1 MNPVFMFSGQG
12 AQKPGMGESLF
23 CVSEVKAVL
32 DCASD
37 VLGYDVAELMTS
49 APAEKLNDTRYAQ
62 PATCALS
69 VGIASALQAR
79 GAQPQAVLGFSLGQV
94 SALAVSGMLTY
105 EETFSFVAERARLMA
120 QAAAERPGVMSAL
133 LKADE
138 ESVAQLCEG
147 CAQGQVL
154 VPANFNCPGQI
165 VISGELA
172 AVERAEAAWE
182 AAGKRYV
189 RLATSGA
196 FHSPLMQPAA
206 DELDV
211 YLAKVDF
218 RQPSIPLICNT
229 DAQPLSAE
237 VARRHLVDHLTHPV
251 RFEQSVQAL
260 AAQGVSVFAEVGF
273 GGVLSNLVKRI
284 DRKAARP
291 CIQDAASFDAFVSRY
306 AEDKD
311 FRLMSESP
319 DTTRRASACHQLG
332 FRVVSDLAVAEQLAA
347 AGFNVALNCSSEAG
361 LPTLRVSRLARSPAN
376 VTVQVN
382 EPSRQSVADEAGER
396 PEPTGTAG
404 LRPLRCHGQQRRHHA
419 TTPGNA

>member
-133 LKADE
+133 LKAEE

-182 AAGKRYV
+182 AAGKRYA
-189 RLATSGA
+189 RLATSRR
-196 FHSPLMQPAA
+196 FPQP
-206 DELDV
+206 V
-211 YLAKVDF
+211 
-218 RQPSIPLICNT
+218 
-229 DAQPLSAE
+229 
-237 VARRHLVDHLTHPV
+237 
-251 RFEQSVQAL
+251 
-260 AAQGVSVFAEVGF
+260 
-273 GGVLSNLVKRI
+273 
-284 DRKAARP
+284 
-291 CIQDAASFDAFVSRY
+291 DAAG
-306 AEDKD
+306 
-311 FRLMSESP
+311 
-319 DTTRRASACHQLG
+319 RR
-332 FRVVSDLAVAEQLAA
+332 
-347 AGFNVALNCSSEAG
+347 
-361 LPTLRVSRLARSPAN
+361 
-376 VTVQVN
+376 
-382 EPSRQSVADEAGER
+382 
-396 PEPTGTAG
+396 
-404 LRPLRCHGQQRRHHA
+404 
-419 TTPGNA
+419 

>member
-23 CVSEVKAVL
+23 GVPEVKAVL
-32 DCASD
+32 DCASY
-37 VLGYDVAELMTS
+37 VLGYDVADLMVN

-79 GAQPQAVLGFSLGQV
+79 GVQPQVVLGFSLGQV

-138 ESVAQLCEG
+138 ESVAQLCEE

-182 AAGKRYV
+182 AAGKWFA

-206 DELDV
+206 DELDA

-218 RQPSIPLICNT
+218 KQPCVPLICNV
-229 DAQPLSAE
+229 DARPLSAE
-237 VARRHLVDHLTHPV
+237 DARRHLVEHLTHPV
-251 RFEQSVQAL
+251 RFDQSVQAL
-260 AAQGVSVFAEVGF
+260 GDQGAAVFAEVGF

-284 DRKAARP
+284 DRKAGRP
-291 CIQDAASFDAFVSRY
+291 CIQDAASFDAFVSEY
-306 AEDKD
+306 AEDK
-311 FRLMSESP
+311 E
-319 DTTRRASACHQLG
+319 
-332 FRVVSDLAVAEQLAA
+332 
-347 AGFNVALNCSSEAG
+347 
-361 LPTLRVSRLARSPAN
+361 
-376 VTVQVN
+376 
-382 EPSRQSVADEAGER
+382 
-396 PEPTGTAG
+396 
-404 LRPLRCHGQQRRHHA
+404 
-419 TTPGNA
+419 

>member
-23 CVSEVKAVL
+23 GVPEVKAVL

-37 VLGYDVAELMTS
+37 VLGYDVADLMVN

-79 GAQPQAVLGFSLGQV
+79 GVQPQVVLGFSLGQV

-105 EETFSFVAERARLMA
+105 EETFSFVAERALLMA

-138 ESVAQLCEG
+138 ESVAQLCEE

-182 AAGKRYV
+182 AAGKRFAC
-189 RLATSGA
+189 LATSGA

-206 DELDV
+206 DELDA

-218 RQPSIPLICNT
+218 KQPCVPLICNV
-229 DAQPLSAE
+229 DARPLSAE
-237 VARRHLVDHLTHPV
+237 DARRHLVEHLTHPV
-251 RFEQSVQAL
+251 RFDQSVQGL
-260 AAQGVSVFAEVGF
+260 ADQGAAVFAEVGF

-291 CIQDAASFDAFVSRY
+291 CIQDAASFDAFVSEY
-306 AEDKD
+306 AEDK
-311 FRLMSESP
+311 E
-319 DTTRRASACHQLG
+319 
-332 FRVVSDLAVAEQLAA
+332 
-347 AGFNVALNCSSEAG
+347 
-361 LPTLRVSRLARSPAN
+361 
-376 VTVQVN
+376 
-382 EPSRQSVADEAGER
+382 
-396 PEPTGTAG
+396 
-404 LRPLRCHGQQRRHHA
+404 
-419 TTPGNA
+419 